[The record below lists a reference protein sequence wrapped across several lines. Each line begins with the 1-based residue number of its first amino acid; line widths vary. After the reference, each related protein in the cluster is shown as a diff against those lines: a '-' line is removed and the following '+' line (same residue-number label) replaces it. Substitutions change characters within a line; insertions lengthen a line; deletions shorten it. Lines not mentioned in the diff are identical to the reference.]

1 MFLCSIWLRVAQFL
15 LWKWWWFF
23 FSFFNLQLVP
33 VVFHKSANGVKV
45 DPSAEK
51 DCVSSKRIYTA
62 VCQSHVDGYFVTVL
76 FSYIYFLFEFL
87 GWWRCKSR
95 ASLLAFSGVIFE
107 ASCINKCSILLQ
119 SKVITIVFFL
129 FITVFFFLII
139 WRCEYLF
146 TYLVLFIFST
156 TRTRREIQADAANVD
171 LRSRCPYFYEFG
183 CKIAPMWV
191 STPLYLL
198 YLRLPILLHMILSF
212 LHYFS

>member
-1 MFLCSIWLRVAQFL
+1 MPNSYYENDDD
-15 LWKWWWFF
+15 FF
-23 FSFFNLQLVP
+23 FLFFNLQLVP

-107 ASCINKCSILLQ
+107 ASCINKCSSLLQ

-129 FITVFFFLII
+129 FITVFFFFNLKMWISVYVSSAFYFVYYQNKTGNPGWCCKCGSKISVSIFLWI
-139 WRCEYLF
+139 W
-146 TYLVLFIFST
+146 
-156 TRTRREIQADAANVD
+156 
-171 LRSRCPYFYEFG
+171 
-183 CKIAPMWV
+183 M
-191 STPLYLL
+191 
-198 YLRLPILLHMILSF
+198 
-212 LHYFS
+212 

>member
-1 MFLCSIWLRVAQFL
+1 MCSIRLRVAQFL

-23 FSFFNLQLVP
+23 FPFFNLQLVP

-107 ASCINKCSILLQ
+107 ASCINKCSSLLQ
-119 SKVITIVFFL
+119 SKVITIIFFL
-129 FITVFFFLII
+129 FITVFFFNLKMWISV
-139 WRCEYLF
+139 YV
-146 TYLVLFIFST
+146 LVLFIFST

-198 YLRLPILLHMILSF
+198 YLHLPILLHMILSF
-212 LHYFS
+212 LHYSS